1 MALPSSLAFIGAA
14 APAGRSFCFYNP
26 RLPSIPSCRAAKT
39 LHVCNAPARFEAAR
53 AANRPQLL
61 VTPRPS
67 VQYGENL
74 PKVRG
79 WRGAMDELIGRLV
92 ADVGIDRA
100 AAETAVGIILDF
112 LVKEGPADKV
122 QPLLAKLPGAE
133 ALIQKA
139 ASSGGGLGGGLGG
152 AMGRVMGAGMRMMS
166 AGLSMGQVQ
175 SVTRAVIAYTRDKAG
190 EDAVGEIVAA
200 IPGLAQFV

>member
-1 MALPSSLAFIGAA
+1 
-14 APAGRSFCFYNP
+14 
-26 RLPSIPSCRAAKT
+26 
-39 LHVCNAPARFEAAR
+39 
-53 AANRPQLL
+53 
-61 VTPRPS
+61 
-67 VQYGENL
+67 
-74 PKVRG
+74 
-79 WRGAMDELIGRLV
+79 MDELIARLV

-100 AAETAVGIILDF
+100 TAEKAIGIIFEF

-133 ALIQKA
+133 AVMQKA
-139 ASSGGGLGGGLGG
+139 ASESDSGG
-152 AMGRVMGAGMRMMS
+152 AMAGAMGGVMGAGMRMMS

-175 SVTRAVIAYTRDKAG
+175 SVTRAVIAYTREKAG